1 MLLNLVWTQAPESLS
16 ETDWIR
22 WLFRNFEVTEHVSSN
37 LDLFKENSIYILSS
51 NRHPLHK
58 LPRGFLEG
66 IGRIRRKGL
75 LHLSDES
82 HAGGYEAY
90 ANFNFVLKNYYSA
103 IFKSPGI
110 KILPLGPTNNT
121 MNRSRHRFVAERRF
135 VWSFAGAKTAPRM
148 AMYKSLQ
155 TIEPHKCYFFDSR
168 KHQNPTLDKKAFLTL
183 LAETVFSPCPMGN
196 VVLETFRVYESLEM
210 GCIPI
215 VERRRWMP
223 YYDMVMPGHPLPTFA
238 SWREAY
244 LFIEMLRK
252 DKRRLL
258 DYQQTVA
265 DWWQNYKVQLRN
277 EVEAFVLLGMK
288 KSLRSSSDWNVRT
301 GVKYQAWR
309 TIELLKHANR
319 ASLQERIGIALKRK
333 MRHLNSLKAHPWPS

>member
-1 MLLNLVWTQAPESLS
+1 MPLNLIWTQPPESLS

-22 WLFRNFEVTEHVSSN
+22 WLLRDFEISEHISPS

-51 NRHPLHK
+51 NRHPLVD
-58 LPRGFLEG
+58 LPSQFLEG
-66 IGRIRRKGL
+66 IGCIRRKGL

-82 HAGGYEAY
+82 HSGGYEVY
-90 ANFNFVLKNYYSA
+90 ANFDFVLKNYYSA
-103 IFKSPGI
+103 IFKNPGI

-121 MNRSRHRFVAERRF
+121 MNRSSNRSVSERRF

-148 AMYKSLQ
+148 EMYRNLR
-155 TIEPHKCYFFDSR
+155 TIESHKCYFFDSR
-168 KHQNPTLDKKAFLTL
+168 KNQKPALDKEEFLAL
-183 LAETVFSPCPMGN
+183 LSETVFSPCPMGN

-223 YYDMVMPGHPLPTFA
+223 YYDLVMPGHPLPTFA

-244 LFIEMLRK
+244 RFVEALRK
-252 DKRRLL
+252 DKLRLVE
-258 DYQQTVA
+258 YQRTVVN
-265 DWWQNYKVQLRN
+265 WWQEYKVQLQN
-277 EVEAFVLLGMK
+277 DVEAFVSLGLEN
-288 KSLRSSSDWNVRT
+288 SFRSSLNADWNIRT
-301 GVKYQAWR
+301 GVKHQGWR
-309 TIELLKHANR
+309 AIELLKHANR

-333 MRHLNSLKAHPWPS
+333 MHLA